1 MNGMLLLFIDHLQS
15 RIDLNEEERAY
26 ALSILTVKSLKRGDL
41 LLSEGEIS
49 KEFYFNTAG
58 FIRLYYS
65 QNGEERT
72 AYFYPEGVFISA
84 YESFVKQE
92 PSKFFLQ
99 ATEPSTVVVI
109 GQTQAFD
116 LLQFS
121 QKFEAIARIAMEEEL
136 ISHQQMVASL
146 LTQTPEE
153 RYFDLLNRSPEIF
166 QRVPQVQIASYIGV
180 KPESLSRIKKRNKL
194 KP

>member
-1 MNGMLLLFIDHLQS
+1 MQEILRRFIDHLQTKIELS
-15 RIDLNEEERAY
+15 EEEISF
-26 ALSILTVKSLKRGDL
+26 ALSVLTIKSLKRGDF
-41 LLSEGEIS
+41 LLSEGEVS
-49 KEFYFNTAG
+49 KEFYFNTSG

-65 QNGEERT
+65 QNGEDRT

-92 PSKFFLQ
+92 PSRFYLQ

-109 GQTQAFD
+109 GLQQASE
-116 LLQFS
+116 LLGFS
-121 QKFEAIARIAMEEEL
+121 EKFETVARMAMEEEL
-136 ISHQQMVASL
+136 ISHQQMVAAL
-146 LTQTPEE
+146 LTQSPEE
-153 RYFDLLNRSPEIF
+153 RYFDLLDRSPEIF

-180 KPESLSRIKKRNKL
+180 KPESLSRIKKRNRL